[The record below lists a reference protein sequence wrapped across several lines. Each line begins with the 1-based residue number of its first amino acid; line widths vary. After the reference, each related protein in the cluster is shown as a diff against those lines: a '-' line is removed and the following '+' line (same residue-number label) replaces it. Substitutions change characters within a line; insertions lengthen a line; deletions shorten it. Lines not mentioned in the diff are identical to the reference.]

1 MTERNVSSERVY
13 RHKKRGTEYV
23 LIGIGK
29 MQADGW
35 VSSPKGIAPVD
46 MREVAVYRSVTDPT
60 EIWARPREEFEDG
73 RFEALPTAAPA
84 VSSERVS
91 EERLGRFNHHPAP
104 AIDFEIEVQS
114 LEARLYDA
122 KGGISKPGTM
132 PESVSSVLA
141 AIDRAMDFRVGGDP
155 SAVSAKGVLRKLQDE
170 AVLALRSS
178 VKTEDA
184 ILPCDVSLPPA
195 TTIRAGAKLSTLI
208 EALNVRGMA
217 AIKAPA
223 AASEVTEDRVIA
235 GAQRVFELFC
245 GKPIDWSAEDIDS
258 HESVLH
264 SADWA
269 QAIAYSRAA
278 LKGDRP

>member
-1 MTERNVSSERVY
+1 MTERKVSSERVY

-91 EERLGRFNHHPAP
+91 EERLGSFIKRCE
-104 AIDFEIEVQS
+104 DMSE
-114 LEARLYDA
+114 
-122 KGGISKPGTM
+122 GGKFLWWT
-132 PESVSSVLA
+132 ELA
-141 AIDRAMDFRVGGDP
+141 SI
-155 SAVSAKGVLRKLQDE
+155 LRDY
-170 AVLALRSS
+170 AALRSS
-178 VKTEDA
+178 VKTVGVKALEWVQVRPDYFEARTPFGIFSVVGQLCFGKPWRTFTPIGWQGFTGDSADELKERLERSYERRILSA
-184 ILPCDVSLPPA
+184 I
-195 TTIRAGAKLSTLI
+195 
-208 EALNVRGMA
+208 E
-217 AIKAPA
+217 APA
-223 AASEVTEDRVIA
+223 AASEVTDEMVQKAWEAYDA
-235 GAQRVFELFC
+235 KSGYS
-245 GKPIDWSAEDIDS
+245 KPERFRAA
-258 HESVLH
+258 LT
-264 SADWA
+264 
-269 QAIAYSRAA
+269 AA